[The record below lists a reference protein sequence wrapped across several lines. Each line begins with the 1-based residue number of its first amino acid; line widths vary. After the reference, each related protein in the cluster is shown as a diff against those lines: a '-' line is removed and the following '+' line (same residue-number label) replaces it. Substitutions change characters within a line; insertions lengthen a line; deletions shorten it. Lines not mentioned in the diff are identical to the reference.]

1 MILDEKIAGTL
12 DQGRD
17 CLIVF
22 ETGESTVVF
31 EQSLEVFKNLDA
43 VIDSLYEKTQN
54 FKKKY
59 QSWAALTLLYMDY
72 VN

>member
-59 QSWAALTLLYMDY
+59 QSWTFLALLYMDY